1 MKEDSKEL
9 ALKYKTKK
17 IIDLACPVQI
27 CAARFSPCGNVLAAA
42 CFDGSVRRWDSST
55 DKFTEL
61 TPSPAI
67 MVGCKRLHFILPTR
81 FCTLQILGVN

>member
-42 CFDGSVRRWDSST
+42 CFDGSVPVSYTHLRAHET
-55 DKFTEL
+55 
-61 TPSPAI
+61 
-67 MVGCKRLHFILPTR
+67 
-81 FCTLQILGVN
+81 